1 MIAKFNAKFVN
12 ERSIALLKLRSF
24 YRIPSRSN
32 DNTVSLVI
40 ISLCG

>member
-1 MIAKFNAKFVN
+1 MIAKFNTKFVN

-32 DNTVSLVI
+32 DNYCFTILFY
-40 ISLCG
+40 L